1 MKKAALYILLFAYST
16 AMLKP
21 VSPYIADAFAHAFYY
36 TQHMAT
42 VHYENGKLHVHKE
55 IVDNAEKDESS
66 KENPSAKKDN
76 TASEHIILQQKDAF
90 HCLQTRSYNL
100 TTSSCLVYQ
109 TPGADYPPPKAR
121 NLILA

>member
-21 VSPYIADAFAHAFYY
+21 VSPYIADSIAHIFYY
-36 TQHMAT
+36 AQHMAT

-55 IVDNAEKDESS
+55 IVNNAKKDNSS

-76 TASEHIILQQKDAF
+76 TASEHVILQQKNAF
-90 HCLQTRSYNL
+90 HCFQIRSYNL
-100 TTSSCLVYQ
+100 TAPSCLVYQ
-109 TPGADYPPPKAR
+109 THRADYPPPKAW